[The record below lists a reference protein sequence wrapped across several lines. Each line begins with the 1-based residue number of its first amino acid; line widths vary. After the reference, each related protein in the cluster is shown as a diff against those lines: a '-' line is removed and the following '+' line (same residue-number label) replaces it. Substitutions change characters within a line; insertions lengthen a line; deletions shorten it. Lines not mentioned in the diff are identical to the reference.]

1 MSRKVLRKIAAEDVV
16 INAVNN
22 DINLIARVL
31 NSQEKYMVRKGSPE
45 SSPLSCRYSPNFPS
59 RLPFEAV
66 VEGAP
71 LKIDN
76 LPHLKAAVATKR
88 NPEKE
93 KEVASFQ
100 AQQPNAGLQDDT
112 YTSVMEE
119 GLLQCTK
126 TPHAPASNR
135 NNGFHAK
142 SNSMQT
148 TPDSLN
154 RILGPL

>member
-1 MSRKVLRKIAAEDVV
+1 MGPVIAQLAA
-16 INAVNN
+16 IHK
-22 DINLIARVL
+22 
-31 NSQEKYMVRKGSPE
+31 NS
-45 SSPLSCRYSPNFPS
+45 
-59 RLPFEAV
+59 
-66 VEGAP
+66 
-71 LKIDN
+71 
-76 LPHLKAAVATKR
+76 ATKQ
-88 NPEKE
+88 NPE

-100 AQQPNAGLQDDT
+100 AQQPNAGLPLMLQDDT

-148 TPDSLN
+148 TPDSLD